1 MLLRDVLML
10 AIIGLVI
17 GVPAALSA
25 SKLIESLLFGVKP
38 GDPGAL
44 AAALAILLSAA
55 LVAGYLPA
63 RKASRTD
70 PMAAVRHD

>member
-1 MLLRDVLML
+1 LL
-10 AIIGLVI
+10 
-17 GVPAALSA
+17 AAMGA
-25 SKLIESLLFGVKP
+25 SKLIESFLFGIRP

-55 LVAGYLPA
+55 FAAAYVPA

-70 PMAAVRHD
+70 PMAALRQE